1 MQSLT
6 NAKNDTFIII
16 SKSDYN
22 LINVKSYEFMVYNYV
37 NFINIFY
44 DKELLAL
51 NYSKLNA
58 FILIHCGLYI
68 IYYNVFQYIWSLFF
82 IHFTYSNI
90 PP

>member
-44 DKELLAL
+44 DKEYLVIL
-51 NYSKLNA
+51 N
-58 FILIHCGLYI
+58 
-68 IYYNVFQYIWSLFF
+68 
-82 IHFTYSNI
+82 
-90 PP
+90 